1 MMQKTTMTMQCRCP
15 AERRALDRREALML
29 LAALGAGAAQ
39 AQDAVKVEPRSY
51 RVVFENPKVRVLEYT
66 ARPGL
71 GVCGVGKHSH
81 PDHVA
86 VALAPAKVKVT
97 PENGKTFIADIKAG
111 VAFWEP
117 GETHMAENFGGS
129 NSRFL
134 LIEIKDKDW
143 KPSTG

>member
-1 MMQKTTMTMQCRCP
+1 MKAMQCRCP
-15 AERRALDRREALML
+15 PPGHGLDRRHTLTL
-29 LAALGAGAAQ
+29 LAALGIGADLAQ
-39 AQDAVKVEPRSY
+39 AQDPLKVEPRSY
-51 RVVFENPKVRVLEYT
+51 RVILENKKVRVLEYT

-86 VALAPAKVKVT
+86 VALTPAKVKVT
-97 PENGKTFIADIKAG
+97 QESGNTFVADVKAG

-117 GETHMAENFGGS
+117 GETHIAENVGGS
-129 NSRFL
+129 GSRFL

>member
-1 MMQKTTMTMQCRCP
+1 MKKVLTNSMRCRCA
-15 AERRALDRREALML
+15 AERAALGRRDALML
-29 LAALGAGAAQ
+29 LAALGVGAAR
-39 AQDAVKVEPRSY
+39 AQDPAKVEPRSY
-51 RVVFENPKVRVLEYT
+51 RVVLENAKVRVLEYT

-86 VALAPAKVKVT
+86 VALTPAKVKIT
-97 PENGKTFIADIKAG
+97 PENGKTFVADIKAG
-111 VAFWEP
+111 AAFWEP
-117 GETHMAENFGGS
+117 AETHMAENIGGS
-129 NSRFL
+129 GSRCL